1 MRMAWVYLFG
11 LGLVLWGLCGAVMA
25 IGRRIWF
32 LDTTLHV
39 HLVIAPV
46 VAFVVAAI
54 HKFLAADF
62 SSVLRAMVLT
72 GLVVILDAV
81 VVAPIFERSY
91 AMFSS
96 LNGTWVPF
104 ASIFLA
110 SLAAGILVPA

>member
-1 MRMAWVYLFG
+1 MQMAWVYLIG
-11 LGLVLWGLCGAVMA
+11 LGLVLWGACGAVMA
-25 IGRRIWF
+25 IGRRIWS

-46 VAFVVAAI
+46 VAFAVAAI

-91 AMFSS
+91 AMFRS